1 MACPTSPGAATPANA
16 RRWKQR
22 PEGATGGDF
31 GAGDP
36 IGRLDLPTPERVKRA
51 VPEVREGSR
60 FCLSLPLGHPGGNPL
75 TAAPLPLPGA
85 AGSPVTSVGTV
96 CLPQPQR
103 DFFHAFVH
111 RRTEIGAE
119 SLPPPVRTDQPGAA

>member
-22 PEGATGGDF
+22 PEGANRGDF

-51 VPEVREGSR
+51 VAEVREGSR
-60 FCLSLPLGHPGGNPL
+60 CCLSLPLGHPGGNLL
-75 TAAPLPLPGA
+75 TAAPLRLPGA
-85 AGSPVTSVGTV
+85 AGSPVTPVGTV
-96 CLPQPQR
+96 
-103 DFFHAFVH
+103 
-111 RRTEIGAE
+111 
-119 SLPPPVRTDQPGAA
+119 

>member
-22 PEGATGGDF
+22 PEGANRGDF

-51 VPEVREGSR
+51 VAEGREGR
-60 FCLSLPLGHPGGNPL
+60 PCCP
-75 TAAPLPLPGA
+75 
-85 AGSPVTSVGTV
+85 
-96 CLPQPQR
+96 
-103 DFFHAFVH
+103 
-111 RRTEIGAE
+111 
-119 SLPPPVRTDQPGAA
+119 SLPPLARPPPRTPPRPPPPRRRRPAPAPPGGGWPPPPGAPALTPGGQRNFFP

>member
-22 PEGATGGDF
+22 PEGANRGDF

-51 VPEVREGSR
+51 VAEVREGSR
-60 FCLSLPLGHPGGNPL
+60 CCPSLPLGHPGGNLL
-75 TAAPLPLPGA
+75 TAAPLRLPGA
-85 AGSPVTSVGTV
+85 AGSPATPVGTV
-96 CLPQPQR
+96 
-103 DFFHAFVH
+103 
-111 RRTEIGAE
+111 
-119 SLPPPVRTDQPGAA
+119 